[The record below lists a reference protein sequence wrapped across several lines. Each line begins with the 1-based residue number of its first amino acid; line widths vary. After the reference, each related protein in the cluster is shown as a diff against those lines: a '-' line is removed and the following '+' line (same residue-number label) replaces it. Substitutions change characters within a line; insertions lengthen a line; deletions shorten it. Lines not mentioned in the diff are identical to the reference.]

1 MPQGFGKPQP
11 SKIDKLVERV
21 VRYSQKRQPEALD
34 QIFDNVDK
42 HLNNEVVAHT
52 LAILDDDADT
62 KSWLCGYFASEINST
77 QDNDKPRHPIILL
90 SKLLITSGMEPF
102 SDFMPY
108 PGCRIMIINYEKFEA
123 LPPKVQALVQQSFDV
138 TESNREETRQV
149 NDALLEELMVAQE
162 I

>member
-1 MPQGFGKPQP
+1 MPKGFGKPQP

-21 VRYSQKRQPEALD
+21 VHYSQKRQPEALD
-34 QIFDNVDK
+34 QIFDNVNN
-42 HLNNEVVAHT
+42 HLNNEVVASA
-52 LAILDDDADT
+52 LAILDADT

-77 QDNDKPRHPIILL
+77 QDNNKPHHPIVLL
-90 SKLLITSGMEPF
+90 SKLLIKSGMEPF

-123 LPPKVQALVQQSFDV
+123 LPPKVQALVQKSFDV

>member
-1 MPQGFGKPQP
+1 MIWVLYFRRAV
-11 SKIDKLVERV
+11 LVERV

-34 QIFDNVDK
+34 QIFDNPNP
-42 HLNNEVVAHT
+42 HLNNEVVAGA
-52 LAILDDDADT
+52 LAILDADT
-62 KSWLCGYFASEINST
+62 KSWLCGYFASEINCTS
-77 QDNDKPRHPIILL
+77 DNDKPHHPIVLL
-90 SKLLITSGMEPF
+90 SKLLIKSGMEPF

-149 NDALLEELMVAQE
+149 NDALLKELMVAQE